1 MTWRMAFKMNIKQF
15 WNNTIVILKTEIVFT
30 ISLFLALIT
39 SIITKPKLE
48 YINFQV
54 LILLLNLMIVICAFE
69 KLKLLD
75 KIAIK
80 ILSKNQSLRGVS
92 FVLVGLC
99 FIFSM
104 FITNDVALITFV
116 PLTLIIAKKADFDPM
131 KIIIFETL
139 AANIG
144 SSLTPMG
151 NPQNLYL
158 YSFFNIGAVTFFKAT
173 VHFVLIGVL
182 WLVMLNYRV
191 SNESLTF
198 DLHKIKIKNRNSAII
213 FCCLFLI
220 ILLSVFHLI
229 DYRIA
234 FAITI
239 IVSFFMEREIFKQLD
254 YILLLT
260 FVCFFVAIGNL
271 SNMEY
276 INSIMSSLLKSSTS
290 VYFSSIFFSQFI
302 SNVPCAILLSQFTGS
317 WKEVLLGVNIG
328 GMGTIIASLA
338 SLISYKFYAKEYDGK
353 KYLSKFIK
361 YNFSSLIIFTIIFY
375 VFLKV

>member
-1 MTWRMAFKMNIKQF
+1 MNIKQY
-15 WNNTIVILKTEIVFT
+15 WNNTKLILQREIVFT
-30 ISLFLALIT
+30 ISLFLALLT

-54 LILLLNLMIVICAFE
+54 LILLFNLMIVICAFE
-69 KLKLLD
+69 RLKVLD

-80 ILSKNQSLRGVS
+80 ILSKNQNLRGVS

-116 PLTLIIAKKADFDPM
+116 PLTLIIAKKACFDPM
-131 KIIIFETL
+131 KIIILETL

-173 VHFVLIGVL
+173 MYFVLIGVL
-182 WLVMLNYRV
+182 WLLMLNYRV
-191 SNESLTF
+191 SNEKLIF
-198 DLHKIKIKNRNSAII
+198 DLDKIKIKNKRSIII
-213 FCCLFLI
+213 FCCLFLF
-220 ILLSVFHLI
+220 ILFSVFHLI
-229 DYRIA
+229 DYRIV
-234 FAITI
+234 FGVTI
-239 IVSFFMEREIFKQLD
+239 VVSFIMEKELFKELD
-254 YILLLT
+254 YILLFT
-260 FVCFFVAIGNL
+260 FICFFVAIGNL
-271 SNMEY
+271 SNMES
-276 INSIMSSLLKSSTS
+276 INKIMNGLLKSSTS
-290 VYFSSIFFSQFI
+290 VYFASIFFSQFI

-353 KYLSKFIK
+353 KYLFKFIK
-361 YNFSSLIIFTIIFY
+361 YNFSSLIVFTIIFY
-375 VFLKV
+375 VFLKI

>member
-1 MTWRMAFKMNIKQF
+1 MKIKQF
-15 WNNTIVILKTEIVFT
+15 WNNTVIILKTEMVFT
-30 ISLFLALIT
+30 ISLFLALTT
-39 SIITKPKLE
+39 SIITRPKLE
-48 YINFQV
+48 YIDFQV
-54 LILLLNLMIVICAFE
+54 LILLINLMIVICAFE

-80 ILSKNQSLRGVS
+80 ILAKNKSLRGIS

-116 PLTLIIAKKADFDPM
+116 PLTLIVANKAEFDPI
-131 KIIIFETL
+131 KIIILETL

-158 YSFFNIGAVTFFKAT
+158 YSFFNIEAITFFKAT
-173 VHFVLIGVL
+173 IYFVLIGVL

-191 SNESLTF
+191 SNETLKV
-198 DLHKIKIKNRNSAII
+198 DLDKIIIKNKNSVII

-220 ILLSVFHLI
+220 ILLSVFHLF

-239 IVSFFMEREIFKQLD
+239 FVSFFIEREIFKQLD

-260 FVCFFVAIGNL
+260 FVFFFVAIGNL
-271 SNMEY
+271 SSMDF
-276 INSIMSSLLKSSTS
+276 INNIMSSLLKSSTS
-290 VYFSSIFFSQFI
+290 VYFSAIFFSQFI
-302 SNVPCAILLSQFTGS
+302 SNVPSAILLSQFTGA
-317 WKEVLLGVNIG
+317 WREVLLGVNIG

-338 SLISYKFYAKEYDGK
+338 SLISYKLYAKEYDGK
-353 KYLSKFIK
+353 KYLFKFIK
-361 YNFSSLIIFTIIFY
+361 YNFCSLVIFTTIFY